1 MHIPGYGEV
10 KTAAVLCPLLRR
22 ADSPSPFLLL
32 FCFSSFLCSS
42 SLCFLFLMLPSPSA
56 FVLFFSSFCRSR
68 LSPFRSPPLFCFSLP
83 YPLLP
88 YALPLSISLFV
99 LFKRFPT
106 LCFFLPMLPSSPS
119 FSFFFFLC
127 FSLPGSPSL
136 AAFIARGCRR
146 FLAT

>member
-10 KTAAVLCPLLRR
+10 KTAVVLCPLLR
-22 ADSPSPFLLL
+22 PSFCSSVFLVSYALPPSVFSFLCPPLPLLL
-32 FCFSSFLCSS
+32 FS
-42 SLCFLFLMLPSPSA
+42 
-56 FVLFFSSFCRSR
+56 FFSSFCRSR
-68 LSPFRSPPLFCFSLP
+68 LSPFRSPSLFCFSLP

-106 LCFFLPMLPSSPS
+106 LCFFLPMLPNSPS

-127 FSLPGSPSL
+127 FSLPLSSL
-136 AAFIARGCRR
+136 GAS
-146 FLAT
+146 FLWLL